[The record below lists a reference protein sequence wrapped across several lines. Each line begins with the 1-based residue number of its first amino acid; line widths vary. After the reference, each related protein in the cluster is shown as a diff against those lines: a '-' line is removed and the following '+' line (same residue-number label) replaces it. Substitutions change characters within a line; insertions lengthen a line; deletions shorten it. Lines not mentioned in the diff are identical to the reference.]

1 MLAAGGRDCGVI
13 DLQVGGTTVVPPTFP
28 SSPYNRAMT
37 TAIDVRIE
45 GMVQG
50 VGFRY
55 WTMGRAQ
62 ELGLTGWVRN
72 ENDGDVTAHFEGDE
86 NALSEMIR
94 ALWKGPRWS
103 RVTDV
108 TSAKS
113 RVRGCV
119 SFELLH

>member
-1 MLAAGGRDCGVI
+1 
-13 DLQVGGTTVVPPTFP
+13 
-28 SSPYNRAMT
+28 MT
-37 TAIDVRIE
+37 TAIDARVQ

-55 WTMGRAQ
+55 WTMGKAQ

-72 ENDGDVTAHFEGDE
+72 ENDGDVSAHFEGDGE
-86 NALSEMIR
+86 ALAQMIR

-103 RVTDV
+103 NVTDV
-108 TSAKS
+108 STATA

-119 SFELLH
+119 SFELMY

>member
-1 MLAAGGRDCGVI
+1 
-13 DLQVGGTTVVPPTFP
+13 
-28 SSPYNRAMT
+28 MT
-37 TAIDVRIE
+37 TAIDVRVN

-72 ENDGDVTAHFEGDE
+72 ETDGDVTAHFEGEDD
-86 NALSEMIR
+86 ALAEMIR

-103 RVTDV
+103 RVAGVST
-108 TSAKS
+108 TRS

-119 SFELLH
+119 SFELTY